1 MTRQTKPANDIV
13 LVTGL
18 ASAAPWDNSLFLNF
32 NDLIFDLLGW
42 RGVLTGSDSVMK
54 VSWCVCSG
62 QIYVTRGTIGL
73 ILFQMLSHF
82 LTRNNTAYNGHSQP
96 GDLGGNTVV
105 ETAPSH
111 TLRTENLKWNHPPI
125 PTTNFSKSDR

>member
-1 MTRQTKPANDIV
+1 MTSSLS
-13 LVTGL
+13 LVWLPLHSNGL
-18 ASAAPWDNSLFLNF
+18 PPWDNSLFLNF

-96 GDLGGNTVV
+96 GDLGRESRVHSTTQHYTFIFYILKQNNGN
-105 ETAPSH
+105 
-111 TLRTENLKWNHPPI
+111 
-125 PTTNFSKSDR
+125 F

>member
-1 MTRQTKPANDIV
+1 M
-13 LVTGL
+13 
-18 ASAAPWDNSLFLNF
+18 
-32 NDLIFDLLGW
+32 
-42 RGVLTGSDSVMK
+42 TGSDSVMK

-96 GDLGGNTVV
+96 GDLGEGMEGPELHT
-105 ETAPSH
+105 TAQSYIH
-111 TLRTENLKWNHPPI
+111 LYFL
-125 PTTNFSKSDR
+125 F

>member
-1 MTRQTKPANDIV
+1 M
-13 LVTGL
+13 
-18 ASAAPWDNSLFLNF
+18 
-32 NDLIFDLLGW
+32 
-42 RGVLTGSDSVMK
+42 LTGSDSVMK

-96 GDLGGNTVV
+96 GDLRGNALALHFYFVFKGIV
-105 ETAPSH
+105 EEHSLQSQQQKLNPYLFLISTP
-111 TLRTENLKWNHPPI
+111 
-125 PTTNFSKSDR
+125 F

>member
-1 MTRQTKPANDIV
+1 M
-13 LVTGL
+13 LL
-18 ASAAPWDNSLFLNF
+18 LNF
-32 NDLIFDLLGW
+32 NDLIFDLVGW
-42 RGVLTGSDSVMK
+42 LGVLTGCDSVMK

-96 GDLGGNTVV
+96 GDLGREWRVHS
-105 ETAPSH
+105 PHHSLIH
-111 TLRTENLKWNHPPI
+111 LYFI
-125 PTTNFSKSDR
+125 F